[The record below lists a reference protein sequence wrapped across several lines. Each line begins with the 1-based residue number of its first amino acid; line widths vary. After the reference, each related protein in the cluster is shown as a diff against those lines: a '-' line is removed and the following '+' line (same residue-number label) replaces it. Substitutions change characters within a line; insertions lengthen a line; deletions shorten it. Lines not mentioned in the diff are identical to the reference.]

1 MFYVFICRIL
11 IDNWIKTAIVK
22 RFMSL
27 WRMTISSSGIYL
39 LSEGVLEKGE
49 IKNWLT
55 MTIQSLT
62 VCCCYQGQY
71 ITLLPLLLWSFLFRT
86 WRSFYL
92 TVRTQFSYYYYYYI
106 VCVVYIHTDTCTQVP
121 MYVNVRVE
129 DSYMWKHGYSLL
141 LISFSLC
148 LCLSISVTLY
158 L

>member
-39 LSEGVLEKGE
+39 LSEGVSEKGE

-62 VCCCYQGQY
+62 VCCCYQGHY
-71 ITLLPLLLWSFLFRT
+71 ITASPLVELPISHLKVVLSHGTHAVFILLLLLHR
-86 WRSFYL
+86 
-92 TVRTQFSYYYYYYI
+92 
-106 VCVVYIHTDTCTQVP
+106 VCSIYTYRYMYTS